1 MKISGEKT
9 ILEQLH
15 KNDNKTRNMKMLFI
29 ALLMCSL
36 VSRAQYNIGVE
47 PKKISHWRM
56 DGNKAI
62 TGSLVFLAGASKGF
76 NETLMFH
83 WDAFHQKFPKANP
96 VWYNPQVSW
105 KNKYKDGDPANGA
118 KFPLSTTMLV
128 ATTDQYHFNN
138 FINKTAWMSTIMIKM
153 SEPRKS
159 FKHYF
164 LDMLYYTACHQMGFA
179 LTYYSFTKTQRTH

>member
-1 MKISGEKT
+1 MRISGEKT

-15 KNDNKTRNMKMLFI
+15 KNVNKTRNMKMLFI

-36 VSRAQYNIGVE
+36 ASHAQYDIGLE
-47 PKKISHWRM
+47 PKKISHWKM
-56 DGNKAI
+56 DRNKVI
-62 TGSLVFLAGASKGF
+62 TGSLVFIAGASKGF

-83 WDAFHQKFPKANP
+83 WDAFHQKFPHANQN
-96 VWYNPQVSW
+96 WYNPELSW
-105 KNKYKDGDPANGA
+105 KNKYKDGDPSKGA

-128 ATTDQYHFNN
+128 ATTDQYHLNN
-138 FINKTAWMSTIMIKM
+138 FINKTAWVSTIMIKM

-179 LTYYSFTKTQRTH
+179 LTYYSFTKIQRPH

>member
-1 MKISGEKT
+1 MRISGKKT

-15 KNDNKTRNMKMLFI
+15 KNVNKTRNMKMLFI

-36 VSRAQYNIGVE
+36 ASHAQYDIGLE
-47 PKKISHWRM
+47 PKKISHWKM
-56 DGNKAI
+56 DRNKVI
-62 TGSLVFLAGASKGF
+62 TGSLVFIAGASKGF
-76 NETLMFH
+76 NETLTFH
-83 WDAFHQKFPKANP
+83 WDAFHQKFPHANP
-96 VWYNPQVSW
+96 NWYNPELSW
-105 KNKYKDGDPANGA
+105 KNKYKDGNPAKGA

-128 ATTDQYHFNN
+128 ATTDQYHLNN
-138 FINKTAWMSTIMIKM
+138 FINKTAWVSTIMIKM

-179 LTYYSFTKTQRTH
+179 LTYYSFTKIQRPH

>member
-1 MKISGEKT
+1 MRISGEKT

-15 KNDNKTRNMKMLFI
+15 KNVNKTRNMKMLFI
-29 ALLMCSL
+29 ALLMGSL
-36 VSRAQYNIGVE
+36 ASHAQYDIGLE
-47 PKKISHWRM
+47 PKKISHWKM
-56 DGNKAI
+56 DRNKVI
-62 TGSLVFLAGASKGF
+62 TGSLVFIAGASKGF

-83 WDAFHQKFPKANP
+83 WDAFHQKFPHANP
-96 VWYNPQVSW
+96 NWYNPESSW
-105 KNKYKDGDPANGA
+105 KNKYKDGDPDKGA

-138 FINKTAWMSTIMIKM
+138 FINKTAWVSTIMIKM

-179 LTYYSFTKTQRTH
+179 LTYYSFTKIPRPH

>member
-1 MKISGEKT
+1 
-9 ILEQLH
+9 
-15 KNDNKTRNMKMLFI
+15 MKMLFL

-36 VSRAQYNIGVE
+36 VSHAQYNIGIE
-47 PKKISHWRM
+47 PKKISHWKM
-56 DGNKAI
+56 DKNKVI
-62 TGSLVFLAGASKGF
+62 TGGLVFMAGASKGF

-83 WDAFHQKFPKANP
+83 WDAVHQRFPNANP
-96 VWYNPQVSW
+96 NWYNPEVSW
-105 KNKYKDGDPANGA
+105 KNKYRDGDPTNGA

-128 ATTDQYHFNN
+128 ATTDQYHLNN
-138 FINKTAWMSTIMIKM
+138 FINKTAWISTIMIKM

-179 LTYYSFTKTQRTH
+179 LTYYTFTKPQRPH

>member
-1 MKISGEKT
+1 VEKS

-15 KNDNKTRNMKMLFI
+15 KTSPKNPYMKTIFI

-36 VSRAQYNIGVE
+36 ASHAQYNIGIE
-47 PKKISHWRM
+47 PKTISHWKM
-56 DGNKAI
+56 DKNKII
-62 TGSLVFLAGASKGF
+62 TGSLVFMAGASKGF

-83 WDAFHQKFPKANP
+83 WDAFHQKFPHANP
-96 VWYNPQVSW
+96 NWYDPQLSW
-105 KNKYKDGDPANGA
+105 KNKYKDGDPAKGA

-128 ATTDQYHFNN
+128 ATTDQYHLNN
-138 FINKTAWMSTIMIKM
+138 FINKTAWVSTIMIKM
-153 SEPRKS
+153 SEGKKS

-179 LTYYSFTKTQRTH
+179 LTYYSFTKAQRPH